1 MQFKKVIPKF
11 MFKICKIENGVLL
24 AFRFKK
30 INFYFKILI
39 TDHKNKS
46 KFNPIQFKS
55 KNQMENL
62 VYYLSLMEQI

>member
-1 MQFKKVIPKF
+1 MVYYRHS
-11 MFKICKIENGVLL
+11 VL
-24 AFRFKK
+24 KK